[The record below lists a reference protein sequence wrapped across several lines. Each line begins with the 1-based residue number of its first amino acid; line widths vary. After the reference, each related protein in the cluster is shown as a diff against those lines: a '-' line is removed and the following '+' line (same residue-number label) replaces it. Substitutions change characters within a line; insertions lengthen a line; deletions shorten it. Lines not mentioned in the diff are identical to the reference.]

1 MEFERK
7 WQGSAQ
13 WTSVSGRL
21 QAENLCFHQGSLN
34 LFPLLEHEDKS
45 DPPEKRPR
53 LRTHTQYSSQ
63 RLIGIPVSQQSFADS
78 IIQKTFV
85 GYLLW
90 WLRR

>member
-21 QAENLCFHQGSLN
+21 QAENPSFHKGSLN
-34 LFPLLEHEDKS
+34 PFPLLEREDEA

-53 LRTHTQYSSQ
+53 LRTQTHNPQA
-63 RLIGIPVSQQSFADS
+63 RD
-78 IIQKTFV
+78 
-85 GYLLW
+85 
-90 WLRR
+90 